1 MSLKLDYTLE
11 CFRNI
16 KKCRGLGASWWFGG
30 WDSVLSL
37 PSCTVLSCFSH
48 VQLIVAV
55 WTETHQTPLSVG
67 VFRPGFNPWLGNWD
81 PTSPIA

>member
-1 MSLKLDYTLE
+1 MSLKLDCTLE
-11 CFRNI
+11 SFRNI

-55 WTETHQTPLSVG
+55 WTETRQTPARLLCPWECLG
-67 VFRPGFNPWLGNWD
+67 LGLIPG
-81 PTSPIA
+81 